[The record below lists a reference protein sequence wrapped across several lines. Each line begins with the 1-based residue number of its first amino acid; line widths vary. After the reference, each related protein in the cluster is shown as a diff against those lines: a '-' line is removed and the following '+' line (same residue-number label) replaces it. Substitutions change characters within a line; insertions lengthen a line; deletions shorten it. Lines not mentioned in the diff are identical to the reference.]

1 MQEVHL
7 KKHVSSK
14 PHCLSVGLQSIEIS
28 KKTPSGMR
36 NKNGISCRFSYMA
49 YRFKNLYALAVSE
62 HSEI

>member
-7 KKHVSSK
+7 KNTFLRNLAA
-14 PHCLSVGLQSIEIS
+14 CLLDKSIEIS